1 MPPCRMDDYEQA
13 VAGHR
18 LDTPATFNF
27 GADVV
32 DAWARDPSKPALI
45 WCDARGNERRL
56 TFDDVARASNRLANR
71 LAARGVVKGDRVIV
85 MLPRVPEWQIALTA
99 CLKLGAV
106 PIPCITMLTGRDVAW
121 RVRHSGASAAIT
133 LSAET
138 PKFAAAGTPT
148 GAGGSAATGTL
159 GSTGGSAAIET
170 PGPTGGSIAI
180 ETPGPTGGSIAIE
193 TPGATGGSIAIKTPG
208 ATGTSGVPGT
218 FKARIA
224 LGPSCPGWE
233 PWEGIDAESDTFTA
247 ATVAAEDPA
256 IMYYTSGS
264 TGAPKGVV
272 HAARGLHAWRV
283 SAWYWLTLTG
293 DDVMWCTA
301 DTGWSKA
308 GTSIYFGPWSQGSAV
323 LFHDGPFDARRRFE
337 LMERYRVTV
346 FCAAATELRRLVLE
360 DVSGLDLSSLRLAVS
375 AGESV
380 NPEIIDAWKRLAGVD
395 LLDGYGQ
402 TETLMTVLN
411 YPGMSV
417 KPGSMGRP
425 LPGVEAAVIDGH
437 GRLHTRDARGRL
449 AIRAPNPQ
457 LMLGYWNEP
466 ERTEAQYVEIEGGR
480 WFVTGDTVDADAD
493 GYLFYFGRDD
503 DVIGSSG
510 YRIGPQEVEN
520 ALIEHPAVQESAVVG
535 LPDPDRGQVVAAF
548 VILAPGFEP
557 GGALAAELQEHVKRI
572 TAPYKYPRRIEFVAS
587 LPKTVSGKIR
597 RGVLREAYS

>member
-1 MPPCRMDDYEQA
+1 MDDYERT

-18 LDTPATFNF
+18 LEPPAAFNF

-32 DAWARDPSKPALI
+32 DFWARDPSKLALI
-45 WCDARGNERRL
+45 WCDGEGNERRL
-56 TFDDVARASNRLANR
+56 TFDEVARVSNRLANR

-133 LSAET
+133 MSGETSKFGAAGPLAVAGTSDPPAVET
-138 PKFAAAGTPT
+138 PA
-148 GAGGSAATGTL
+148 GAGKLAATEVPVVTEAP
-159 GSTGGSAAIET
+159 AAS
-170 PGPTGGSIAI
+170 GPPVAS
-180 ETPGPTGGSIAIE
+180 
-193 TPGATGGSIAIKTPG
+193 GA
-208 ATGTSGVPGT
+208 

-224 LGPSCPGWE
+224 LGPPCPGWE
-233 PWEGIDAESDTFTA
+233 PWESIDAESDTFTA

-264 TGAPKGVV
+264 TGLPKGVV

-293 DDVMWCTA
+293 GDTMWCTA

-323 LFHDGPFDARRRFE
+323 LFHDGAFDARRRFE

-380 NPEIIDAWKRLAGVD
+380 NPEIIDAWKRMTGVD

-411 YPGMSV
+411 YPGMAV

-425 LPGVEAAVIDGH
+425 LPGVEAAVLDRHGH
-437 GRLHTRDARGRL
+437 LHTRSARGRL
-449 AIRAPNPQ
+449 VIRAPNPQ
-457 LMLGYWNEP
+457 LMLGYWNDP
-466 ERTEAQYVEIEGGR
+466 ERTEAQYVEIEGSR

-520 ALIEHPAVQESAVVG
+520 ALIEHPAVRESAVVG

-548 VILAPGFEP
+548 VILAPGFTL
-557 GGALAAELQEHVKRI
+557 GRALATELQEHVKRV
-572 TAPYKYPRRIEFVAS
+572 TAPYKYPRRIEFVES
-587 LPKTVSGKIR
+587 LPKTVSGKIQR
-597 RGVLREAYS
+597 NVLRQAYSRDRSGGAAPG